1 MRKKS
6 TDLTDKQWKEIKP
19 FRCSIL
25 SRRFKVE
32 TIFHRIL
39 QYIVFIVVVDFGT
52 EFCNIFSKAF
62 KILRQVNNLAM
73 TQKKFG
79 IKRQIATDKIGCL
92 LAVVA
97 YKAKIKK
104 FLSTLSKNFYRSTW
118 RMGLKV
124 EISQKIT
131 PHGWKVIIHVDSAK
145 ITNIQCH
152 QLKLWLKFLTFTLY
166 SIVYEH
172 TFLNKI
178 FWVGDDEEWQ
188 MVK

>member
-39 QYIVFIVVVDFGT
+39 QYIVFIAVVVFGT

-62 KILRQVNNLAM
+62 KI
-73 TQKKFG
+73 
-79 IKRQIATDKIGCL
+79 GCL

-97 YKAKIKK
+97 YKANI
-104 FLSTLSKNFYRSTW
+104 KNFCRRYRKTF
-118 RMGLKV
+118 
-124 EISQKIT
+124 I
-131 PHGWKVIIHVDSAK
+131 A
-145 ITNIQCH
+145 
-152 QLKLWLKFLTFTLY
+152 QL
-166 SIVYEH
+166 
-172 TFLNKI
+172 
-178 FWVGDDEEWQ
+178 EEWG
-188 MVK
+188 